1 MLARV
6 IETIYWMARYLERAE
21 NIARLINV
29 NSHLLLDL
37 PKGISP
43 GWEPLIDITGT
54 RAQYLDLYNDFSESN
69 VITYLVTD
77 IKSPASLR
85 FALNAA
91 RENARTTRDVIPQ
104 EAWEQLNTLHFYASE
119 YINYAQRKTKRFDY
133 FNSIITYCQTLNGL
147 LADTMNRDAGY
158 LFLQIG
164 RYIERADMS
173 SRIIDVRTTNLL
185 NQNNH
190 LEFHPLANI
199 QWMSVLK
206 SMTAYQMYRREVQVN
221 ISQEQV
227 LTFLLKSKVFPRS
240 IYFCIAEV
248 ARNTNPL
255 PKSEAVLSLINQT
268 LTNLLSKQANDFTQH
283 SLHVYLDKIQVFLTQ
298 IGGELNNTY
307 FQFGHNS
314 QSNVQYAIN
323 HIKPANSIM

>member
-54 RAQYLDLYNDFSESN
+54 RAQYLDLYNNFSESN
-69 VITYLVTD
+69 VVAYLVTD

-133 FNSIITYCQTLNGL
+133 FNSIITYCQTINGL

-190 LEFHPLANI
+190 LEFHPFANI

-268 LTNLLSKQANDFTQH
+268 LTSLLSKQASDLTQQ
-283 SLHVYLDKIQVFLTQ
+283 SLHMYLDKIQVFLTQ
-298 IGGELNNTY
+298 IGDKLDNTY
-307 FQFGHNS
+307 FLSDRVQKTTAH
-314 QSNVQYAIN
+314 QTASNIN
-323 HIKPANSIM
+323 DAVSIT